1 MKTKLKFNYIN
12 NIYNISYY
20 NYGIWR
26 MLKEL
31 KTLLQK
37 YFGTSSPKPIETK
50 KPTPA
55 RVVQPQEKLNSLV
68 EEIGKDMFGIRV
80 RVEWGRC
87 PYCESV
93 TQMLSTR
100 VGYFRCSTCR
110 EITKQYVNGKIAY
123 LPVDDPQ
130 DLGDDPQA

>member
-1 MKTKLKFNYIN
+1 
-12 NIYNISYY
+12 
-20 NYGIWR
+20 

-31 KTLLQK
+31 RILLQK

-50 KPTPA
+50 KPIPA
-55 RVVQPQEKLNSLV
+55 KVVPPQEKLNSLV

-87 PYCESV
+87 PYCESIA
-93 TQMLSTR
+93 QMLSTR
-100 VGYFRCSTCR
+100 MGYFRCSTCK

-130 DLGDDPQA
+130 LFSDDPQA

>member
-1 MKTKLKFNYIN
+1 
-12 NIYNISYY
+12 
-20 NYGIWR
+20 

-55 RVVQPQEKLNSLV
+55 KVARPQEKLNSLV
-68 EEIGKDMFGIRV
+68 EEIGNEMFGIRV

-87 PYCESV
+87 RYCESV
-93 TQMLSTR
+93 TQMLSTS
-100 VGYFRCSTCR
+100 VGYFRCSICR

-123 LPVDDPQ
+123 LPVDDPHI
-130 DLGDDPQA
+130 LGDEPKA

>member
-1 MKTKLKFNYIN
+1 
-12 NIYNISYY
+12 
-20 NYGIWR
+20 

-37 YFGTSSPKPIETK
+37 YFGTSSPKPLKIK

-80 RVEWGRC
+80 QVEWGRC
-87 PYCESV
+87 PYCEMV
-93 TQMLSTR
+93 TQLLSLHKN
-100 VGYFRCSTCR
+100 YFRCSQCHETTR
-110 EITKQYVNGKIAY
+110 QYVNGHISY
-123 LPVDDPQ
+123 LPINDKSALSNEPK
-130 DLGDDPQA
+130 A

>member
-1 MKTKLKFNYIN
+1 
-12 NIYNISYY
+12 
-20 NYGIWR
+20 

-37 YFGTSSPKPIETK
+37 CFGTSSPKPTAVK
-50 KPTPA
+50 KPTPVRA
-55 RVVQPQEKLNSLV
+55 VPPHDKLSSLV
-68 EEIGKDMFGIRV
+68 EEIGKDMFGVRV

-93 TQMLSTR
+93 TQMLSTQ

-110 EITKQYVNGKIAY
+110 EMTKQYVNGHISY
-123 LPVDDPQ
+123 LPIDDPYV
-130 DLGDDPQA
+130 LGDDPKA

>member
-1 MKTKLKFNYIN
+1 MI
-12 NIYNISYY
+12 
-20 NYGIWR
+20 
-26 MLKEL
+26 KEL
-31 KTLLQK
+31 KILLQK
-37 YFGTSSPKPIETK
+37 YFGFSKPKPTETK

-55 RVVQPQEKLNSLV
+55 KVVQPREKLNSLV

-93 TQMLSTR
+93 TQMLSTQP
-100 VGYFRCSTCR
+100 GFFRCSTCR

-123 LPVDDPQ
+123 LPIDDPRALE
-130 DLGDDPQA
+130 DGTP